1 MDGKKKNLKCFACP
15 NLITDRRFIKCSLCK
30 ETYDLECAN
39 VSEKRFYLMTSEN
52 KNSWLCDLCRSRRP
66 KRDNTNTPVR
76 ETVRDEQ
83 DKNTDGSTEE
93 VSNVTLRTKLK
104 TTCTCISRDDIR
116 EIMRSELQIANERL
130 NETNK
135 VQLQE
140 MRELIRDFQES
151 MNFFN
156 KEFHDF
162 KKEYTAQKALVE
174 SIKKENE
181 QLKLS
186 NAEMHTKLTMTN
198 KCEPQISKYIACLR
212 TNMKT
217 LRQSFTN
224 WNTRPRNILV
234 KFSNQKRRDDFIKS
248 VIEFNKKK
256 KSEDRLNTSHLGM
269 AGDKTAIFV
278 SEHLSLENKQL
289 HASARIRAKELGY
302 KYVWVRNGKIFIRKS
317 EETSHI
323 CVRNLDTLKKML

>member
-39 VSEKRFYLMTSEN
+39 VSEK
-52 KNSWLCDLCRSRRP
+52 K
-66 KRDNTNTPVR
+66 
-76 ETVRDEQ
+76 

-186 NAEMHTKLTMTN
+186 NAEMHTKLTMLDQQMRAANLEIHCVPEN
-198 KCEPQISKYIACLR
+198 KHENLTSIVHQLGKAINCLPGVSDIQHCSR
-212 TNMKT
+212 VAKIDPK
-217 LRQSFTN
+217 
-224 WNTRPRNILV
+224 NTRPRNILV